1 MRLRSAKKALSP
13 VVASVILIA
22 VVIAV
27 SISTAAWLS
36 GLSGS
41 LMQIEELHATNHQW
55 GPNVS
60 YIDVTLNNTGTQSV
74 RLSGVSVN
82 SQPASVTY
90 VVGSSQIGDGE
101 SAVLR
106 ISDTFVS
113 GAVYQFAFQTV
124 KGNKFFYR
132 ATAELVSSIFRME
145 WGTVTADDT
154 FKTVTLQQIYSSPI
168 VVCSPAYN
176 SGLPRTVRLTD
187 VSPNSFKIRVQ
198 NPSSAILPE
207 TTVHYLVVEEG
218 EWASPFKIEAKKYQT
233 NTVGRKNNWGY
244 YDLRSYGQSYSGNII
259 VLHQVMS
266 YNDSTWI
273 TTYVSKANSQT
284 NPPSSAD
291 SNFRI
296 ALNGAEAVSTHGTE
310 DVGYIIIQAGYD
322 ALNGIKWDAE
332 KTADTVQGLLN
343 SPPYSTS
350 FSQTFSGPPN
360 VVLAFQQE
368 MDGGDG
374 SWALVYSTSSTQ
386 LGLACD
392 EDQVNDSERSHTT
405 ETCGFIV
412 FETAGSYTQ

>member
-1 MRLRSAKKALSP
+1 MRLRNAKKALSP

-27 SISTAAWLS
+27 SIATAAWLS

-41 LMQIEELHATNHQW
+41 FMQIEELHATNHQW

-74 RLSGVSVN
+74 RLSSVSVN

-106 ISDTFVS
+106 ISDPFVP
-113 GAVYQFAFQTV
+113 GAVYQFAFQTAR
-124 KGNKFFYR
+124 GNKFFYR

-145 WGTVTADDT
+145 WDTVTANDT
-154 FKTVTLQQIYSSPI
+154 FRTVTLQQIYSSPI
-168 VVCSPAYN
+168 VVCSPAYD

-198 NPSSAILPE
+198 NPSGAVLPE

-218 EWASPFKIEAKKYQT
+218 EWTNPFKIEAEKYQT
-233 NTVGRKNNWGY
+233 STVGQNNNWA
-244 YDLRSYGQSYSGNII
+244 YDSRSYGQNYSGNII

-266 YNDSTWI
+266 YNDPAWI
-273 TTYVSKANSQT
+273 ATYVSKANSRT
-284 NPPSSAD
+284 NPPSSGD

-296 ALNGAEAVSTHGTE
+296 ALNGAEAVDTHGTE
-310 DVGYIIIQAGYD
+310 DVGYIIIQEGYD
-322 ALNGIKWDAE
+322 VLNGIKWDAK

-374 SWALVYSTSSTQ
+374 GWAIVYSTSSTQ